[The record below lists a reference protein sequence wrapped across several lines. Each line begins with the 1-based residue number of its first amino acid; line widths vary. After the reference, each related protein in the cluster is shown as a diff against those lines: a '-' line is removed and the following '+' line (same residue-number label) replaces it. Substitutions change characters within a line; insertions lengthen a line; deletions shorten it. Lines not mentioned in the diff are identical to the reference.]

1 MLTISWAFLLDTVK
15 SQRAVR
21 IHFQSLLSA
30 VNKGWSEMWNR
41 LTGANTSNLSAW
53 GRLLFVLW
61 KALGTSVPPFVWRSW
76 WSNNSHT
83 TRTWKETKGKK
94 KKKKPMSPLTQR
106 CLSRKYLGLKLKF
119 WRPVKYFLLCFLLSP
134 GYCCALLSGSFGPRG
149 IWTDFCLSRVQN
161 LMPGRARGLQS
172 MCPWAERIVLTFIE
186 QKSTNS
192 PIPFLVGSPWG
203 HRKWVKWEYLNL

>member
-30 VNKGWSEMWNR
+30 VNKGWSEMRNR

-53 GRLLFVLW
+53 GRLRFVLW
-61 KALGTSVPPFVWRSW
+61 KALGTSVPPFVWGSW

-94 KKKKPMSPLTQR
+94 KKKTHEPSHTTVPFKKVFGLKTTVLETYEIFPSVLSALSWLLLCPLTWIFWSSGDLNWF
-106 CLSRKYLGLKLKF
+106 LS
-119 WRPVKYFLLCFLLSP
+119 
-134 GYCCALLSGSFGPRG
+134 
-149 IWTDFCLSRVQN
+149 
-161 LMPGRARGLQS
+161 
-172 MCPWAERIVLTFIE
+172 
-186 QKSTNS
+186 
-192 PIPFLVGSPWG
+192 
-203 HRKWVKWEYLNL
+203 